1 MTTAVEPVRTPPEP
15 SPLGVPQIMP
25 EAPARRALVDQFTRV
40 AVFSVLVLTLI
51 IYLLATPALAFRW
64 LRQPFLGG
72 FVEQTLTFNNVGA
85 TGAQPWPVF
94 ASGVLPGDRLQAID
108 GVPVDGAD
116 AISQA
121 LAQKAPGTS
130 VTLGVLRGT
139 GPSLSIPVLLSAFPL
154 STFITLFVV
163 PYFVG
168 LVYIIIGLLVYR
180 LRRSEPAGRAFAL
193 FCATAAVGLGG
204 LFDLYTTHWF
214 TWAWT
219 LAVPT
224 TGAALMTLGMV
235 FPQDARLVRHRPAL
249 RLLPYLPALAL
260 AAYALYTLYL
270 GADPREYV
278 LAWRYGYIFLG
289 AGIAVFLVMAGYRRV
304 TSTSPIAREQMQ
316 VILLGAVAAFA
327 LLLAWAIQPLF
338 VRNPP
343 ALNAALALP
352 LLAVFPAAVAYA
364 ILRYR
369 LLDTDFV
376 TSQMLVYTIMVV
388 LTLAGYGLVLTGAAV
403 IFGAAV
409 QASNPVVIGL
419 VIFAL
424 VVGFNPLRDRLQ
436 GAVNDTFFR
445 GQRAYTERLEAFG
458 RALTRAM
465 GLGDIAA
472 ALAEQLEGALRPARV
487 YLFLRDALNEDFAA
501 FGAPSPLGE
510 PGALPLT
517 PGGGPRLSHTELRFT
532 TTGALATSLARE
544 RNAVYLTPD
553 APLPAHLATDRARLA
568 ILGAAIY
575 APLPGQS
582 GLAGWLAVGPKLS
595 GQPLTRHDVRFV
607 EALADQ
613 AALAIERATVISDLE
628 RRVRELNV
636 LSQMSQAV
644 NFTLN
649 FDDLL
654 ELIFAQASKVV
665 DTRHFSILLKDPR
678 SASLMV
684 AFFVDNDERDN
695 TQENKLL
702 PDGRGLESEVWRT
715 GQPIR
720 TDDYLAECRRR
731 DVPPRARPAA
741 RQAWLGVP
749 LNTGA
754 ETIGVMAVAADL
766 TGSELAGS
774 FTEDQL
780 KILWA
785 IADQAASAMAKAQL
799 LQKAEQRARQLSTLN
814 EVSTTMAAS
823 LDLDPMLVR
832 IVNSSMSI
840 LGCEAGSL
848 FLTDDDTGEYVFRVA
863 AGPVGQNL
871 VGMRIAPGKGFV
883 GEAIESATVLIVNDV
898 QNDPRWFRGSDQT
911 TGFITRALMV
921 VPLRRGEHTVGALE
935 VINKADGAPFNDED
949 RNLLAA
955 FAGQA
960 AVAIENARLF
970 AQTDQALSERVAELS
985 VMQRIDRELNAALEV
1000 QRVMD
1005 ITLDWAMKNTQAYAG
1020 SVGMV
1025 VEEGI
1030 RIIATQGYGDTVEKL
1045 RDRPLSAERGIM
1057 GRVVR
1062 TGALSR
1068 VRDVRADP
1076 DYRGI
1081 LSATRSQLTIPIV
1094 REGATI
1100 GLINLESPE
1109 PDAFSDEQLAFVIR
1123 LLDHASVAIANA
1135 RLYAEV
1141 TAANIAKSD
1150 FVSVAAHELKTP
1162 MTSIKMSSELL
1173 LAGAVG
1179 AVNDTQRQF
1188 LTTIKNNLD
1197 RMTTIVTDLNDIT
1210 RIETGRLRLELGPVA
1225 FRSVIDEVLRGTRGL
1240 FESKQQTL
1248 VMDVPDDL
1256 PQVYADSNRAG
1267 QVLTNLMSNAYKY
1280 TPEKGEVTLRVRAE
1294 NVTLPEAARPALPGP
1309 GPWLHISVQD
1319 TGIGISPEDQGKL
1332 FQKFFRSDDRTAREM
1347 ATGTGLGLNI
1357 VKNLVELQGGR
1368 IWLESE
1374 FRRGSTFHFILPLA
1388 GSQAARVVIP
1398 AAPTAI

>member
-1 MTTAVEPVRTPPEP
+1 MVDPF
-15 SPLGVPQIMP
+15 
-25 EAPARRALVDQFTRV
+25 ARA
-40 AVFSVLVLTLI
+40 AVFTVLALTLL

-64 LRQPFLGG
+64 LRQPFLGA
-72 FVEQTLTFNNVGA
+72 FVEQTLVFNNVGA
-85 TGAQPWPVF
+85 TGAQPWPAF
-94 ASGVLPGDRLQAID
+94 AAGVQPGDELLAID
-108 GVPVDGAD
+108 GTRVDSSG
-116 AISQA
+116 AISRV
-121 LAQKAPGTS
+121 LDQKAAGQS
-130 VTLGVLRGT
+130 VTLSVARNVNT
-139 GPSLSIPVLLSAFPL
+139 TVDLSVPLTSFPAQ
-154 STFITLFVV
+154 SFITLFVV

-168 LVYIIIGLLVYR
+168 LVYIIIGLLIYW
-180 LRRSEPAGRAFAL
+180 LRRNEAAGRAFAL

-214 TWAWT
+214 TWGWT

-224 TGAALMTLGMV
+224 AGAALMTLGMV
-235 FPQDARLVRHRPAL
+235 FPQEVAAVQRRPAM
-249 RLLPYLPALAL
+249 RLLPYIPALAL

-278 LAWRYGYIFLG
+278 GAWRYQYAFLG
-289 AGIAVFLVMAGYRRV
+289 AGIILFLVMTGYRRF
-304 TSTSPIAREQMQ
+304 TSPSPIAREQMQ

-343 ALNAALALP
+343 PLNAALDLP
-352 LLAVFPAAVAYA
+352 LLAIFPAAVAYA

-376 TSQMLVYTIMVV
+376 TSQMLIYTAMAV
-388 LTLAGYGLVLTGAAV
+388 LTLAGYGLILTGATV

-409 QASNPVVIGL
+409 QASNPLVIGL
-419 VIFAL
+419 VIFLL

-436 GAVNDTFFR
+436 GLVNDTFFR
-445 GQRAYTERLEAFG
+445 GQRAYTERLATFG

-472 ALAEQLEGALRPARV
+472 ALAEQLEGALRPAHV
-487 YLFLRDALNEDFAA
+487 YLFLRDPVNEDFAA
-501 FGAPSPLGE
+501 SGAPFVPAE
-510 PGALPLT
+510 PGARQT
-517 PGGGPRLSHTELRFT
+517 PANSSPRLAHTDLRFADN
-532 TTGALATSLARE
+532 GALATALARE
-544 RNAVYLTPD
+544 RAAIYLTSD
-553 APLPAHLATDRARLA
+553 SALPAHLLPDRARLA
-568 ILGAAIY
+568 VLGAAIY

-595 GQPLTRHDVRFV
+595 GQPFTRDDVRFV
-607 EALADQ
+607 ESLADQ
-613 AALAIERATVISDLE
+613 SALAIERATVISDLE

-649 FDDLL
+649 YDDLL
-654 ELIFAQASKVV
+654 ELIYAQASKVV
-665 DTRHFSILLKDPR
+665 DTRQFTIALKDTRGP
-678 SASLMV
+678 SLLY
-684 AFFVDNDERDN
+684 AFYVENDERDN
-695 TQENKLL
+695 AQENK
-702 PDGRGLESEVWRT
+702 PWPVGRGLESEVVRT

-731 DVPPRARPAA
+731 DVMPRARPAG

-754 ETIGVMAVAADL
+754 ETIGVMAVSAAF
-766 TGSELAGS
+766 SAGDPADS
-774 FTEDQL
+774 FSDDQL

-799 LQKAEQRARQLSTLN
+799 LQKAEERARQLSTLN

-848 FLTDDDTGEYVFRVA
+848 FLIDDDTGEYVFRVA

-883 GEAIESATVLIVNDV
+883 GEAIESASVVIVNDV
-898 QNDPRWFRGSDQT
+898 QNDPRWFRGSDET
-911 TGFITRALMV
+911 TGFVTRALMV
-921 VPLRRGEHTVGALE
+921 VPLRRGERTVGALE
-935 VINKADGAPFNDED
+935 VINKRDGAPFNDED

-985 VMQRIDRELNAALEV
+985 VMQRIDRELNAALDV

-1005 ITLDWAMKNTQAYAG
+1005 ITLDWAMKNTRAYAG

-1025 VEEGI
+1025 VEGGI
-1030 RIIATQGYGDTVEKL
+1030 RIIATSGYGDTVEKL
-1045 RDRPLSAERGIM
+1045 RDQPLPIDRGIM

-1062 TGALSR
+1062 TGQLSR

-1081 LSATRSQLTIPIV
+1081 LPATRSQLTIPIV
-1094 REGATI
+1094 REGAAI

-1109 PDAFSDEQLAFVIR
+1109 PDAFSDEQVAFVTR

-1141 TAANIAKSD
+1141 IAANIAKSD
-1150 FVSVAAHELKTP
+1150 FVSVAAHELRTP

-1179 AVNDTQRQF
+1179 ALNDTQRQF

-1197 RMTTIVTDLNDIT
+1197 RMTTIVSDLNDIT
-1210 RIETGRLRLELGPVA
+1210 RIETGRLRLELRPWP
-1225 FRSVIDEVLRGTRGL
+1225 FRAVVDEVLRNSRGL
-1240 FESKQQTL
+1240 FESKQQVLTL
-1248 VMDVPDDL
+1248 DMPDDL
-1256 PQVYADSNRAG
+1256 PPVLADSNRAA
-1267 QVLTNLMSNAYKY
+1267 QALTNLLSNAYKY
-1280 TPEKGEVTLRVRAE
+1280 TPEKGEITLSVRAE
-1294 NVTLPEAARPALPGP
+1294 PAGQA
-1309 GPWLHISVQD
+1309 GGWLHIAVHD
-1319 TGIGISPEDQGKL
+1319 TGIGISPEDQSKL
-1332 FQKFFRSDDRTAREM
+1332 FQKFFRSEDRTAREM
-1347 ATGTGLGLNI
+1347 APGTGLGLNI

-1368 IWLESE
+1368 IWFESE
-1374 FRRGSTFHFILPLA
+1374 FRRGSTFHFTLPLA
-1388 GSQAARVVIP
+1388 TGAEARIVAP
-1398 AAPTAI
+1398 AAN

>member
-1 MTTAVEPVRTPPEP
+1 MTTAVEPVRTPPEAH
-15 SPLGVPQIMP
+15 PQAMP
-25 EAPARRALVDQFTRV
+25 EAAPARRAMVDQFARAAV
-40 AVFSVLVLTLI
+40 ATVLVLTLV

-64 LRQPFLGG
+64 LRQPFLGA
-72 FVEQTLTFNNVGA
+72 FVEQTLVFNNVGA
-85 TGAQPWPVF
+85 TDAQPWPAF
-94 ASGVLPGDRLQAID
+94 AAGVQPGDELQAID
-108 GVPVDGAD
+108 GTPVDKGA
-116 AISQA
+116 AMSA
-121 LAQKAPGTS
+121 VLAQKAPGQS
-130 VTLGVLRGT
+130 VTLRVLRGVET
-139 GPSLSIPVLLSAFPL
+139 TVNITVPLTSFPAL
-154 STFITLFVV
+154 PFITLFVV

-168 LVYIIIGLLVYR
+168 LIYIVIGLLVYW
-180 LRRSEPAGRAFAL
+180 LRRNEAAGRAFAL

-219 LAVPT
+219 LALPT
-224 TGAALMTLGMV
+224 AGAALMTLGMV
-235 FPQDARLVRHRPAL
+235 FPHEVAPVQRRPAL

-260 AAYALYTLYL
+260 ATYALYTLYVS
-270 GADPREYV
+270 ANPHEYV
-278 LAWRYGYIFLG
+278 AAWRYQYAFLG
-289 AGIAVFLVMAGYRRV
+289 AAIIVFLVMAAYRRF
-304 TSTSPIAREQMQ
+304 TSLSPIAREQMQ

-338 VRNPP
+338 VPNPP
-343 ALNAALALP
+343 PLNAALDLP
-352 LLAVFPAAVAYA
+352 LLALFPAAVAYA

-376 TSQMLVYTIMVV
+376 TSQMLIYTAMAV
-388 LTLAGYGLVLTGAAV
+388 LTLAGYGLILTGATV

-419 VIFAL
+419 VIFLL

-436 GAVNDTFFR
+436 GLVNNTFYR
-445 GQRAYTERLEAFG
+445 GQRAYTERLETFG

-465 GLGDIAA
+465 GLSDIAA
-472 ALAEQLEGALRPARV
+472 ALAEQLEGALRPAHV
-487 YLFLRDALNEDFAA
+487 YLFLRDPVTEDFAA
-501 FGAPSPLGE
+501 FGE
-510 PGALPLT
+510 PGVPLPAAKDL
-517 PGGGPRLSHTELRFT
+517 PRLAYTDLRFAAK
-532 TTGALATSLARE
+532 GALAITLVRE
-544 RNAVYLTPD
+544 RAAVYLTPES
-553 APLPAHLATDRARLA
+553 PLPAHLAADRARLV

-575 APLPGQS
+575 APLPGQG

-607 EALADQ
+607 ESLADQ
-613 AALAIERATVISDLE
+613 SALAIERATVISDLE

-649 FDDLL
+649 YDDLL
-654 ELIFAQASKVV
+654 ELIYAQASKVV
-665 DTRHFSILLKDPR
+665 DTRHFTITLKDTH
-678 SASLMV
+678 SDNLLY
-684 AFFVDNDERDN
+684 AFYVENDERDN
-695 TQENKLL
+695 EQEHK
-702 PDGRGLESEVWRT
+702 PWPVGRGLESVVWRT
-715 GQPIR
+715 GQPLR
-720 TDDYLAECRRR
+720 TDDYLGECRRR
-731 DVPPRARPAA
+731 DVAPRARPVG

-754 ETIGVMAVAADL
+754 ETIGAMTVAA
-766 TGSELAGS
+766 SEPGTS

-799 LQKAEQRARQLSTLN
+799 LRKAEERARQLSTLN

-823 LDLDPMLVR
+823 LDLDPLLVR

-848 FLTDDDTGEYVFRVA
+848 FLTDDETGEYVFRVA

-911 TGFITRALMV
+911 TGFVTRALMV

-949 RNLLAA
+949 RDLLAA

-985 VMQRIDRELNAALEV
+985 VMQRIDRELNAALDV

-1005 ITLDWAMKNTQAYAG
+1005 ITLDWAMKNSGAYAG

-1030 RIIATQGYGDTVEKL
+1030 RIIATSGYGDTVEKL
-1045 RDRPLSAERGIM
+1045 RDRPLSIERGIM

-1062 TGALSR
+1062 TGQMSR

-1081 LSATRSQLTIPIV
+1081 LPATRSQLTIPIV
-1094 REGATI
+1094 REGASI

-1109 PDAFSDEQLAFVIR
+1109 PDAFSDEQVAFVTR

-1141 TAANIAKSD
+1141 NAANIAKSD
-1150 FVSVAAHELKTP
+1150 FVSVAAHELRTP
-1162 MTSIKMSSELL
+1162 MTSIKMSAELL

-1179 AVNDTQRQF
+1179 GVNDTQRQF
-1188 LTTIKNNLD
+1188 LITIRNNLD

-1210 RIETGRLRLELGPVA
+1210 RIETGRLRLEL
-1225 FRSVIDEVLRGTRGL
+1225 RSLPFQSVVDEVLRNSRGL
-1240 FESKQQTL
+1240 FESKQQVL
-1248 VMDVPDDL
+1248 ILDVPADL
-1256 PQVYADSNRAG
+1256 PLVYADSNRAG
-1267 QVLTNLMSNAYKY
+1267 QVLTNLLSNAYKY
-1280 TPEKGEVTLRVRAE
+1280 TPEKGEITLRVRAE
-1294 NVTLPEAARPALPGP
+1294 LGGEPEGTKLGP
-1309 GPWLHISVQD
+1309 RLHIAVQD
-1319 TGIGISPEDQGKL
+1319 TGIGISPEDQAKL
-1332 FQKFFRSDDRTAREM
+1332 FQKFFRSEDRTAREM
-1347 ATGTGLGLNI
+1347 APGTGLGLNI
-1357 VKNLVELQGGR
+1357 VKSLVELQGGR
-1368 IWLESE
+1368 IWMESE
-1374 FRRGSTFHFILPLA
+1374 FRRGSTFHFTLPLA
-1388 GSQAARVVIP
+1388 TGAEARPLAPAGTAAG
-1398 AAPTAI
+1398 

>member
-1 MTTAVEPVRTPPEP
+1 
-15 SPLGVPQIMP
+15 
-25 EAPARRALVDQFTRV
+25 
-40 AVFSVLVLTLI
+40 
-51 IYLLATPALAFRW
+51 
-64 LRQPFLGG
+64 
-72 FVEQTLTFNNVGA
+72 
-85 TGAQPWPVF
+85 
-94 ASGVLPGDRLQAID
+94 
-108 GVPVDGAD
+108 
-116 AISQA
+116 
-121 LAQKAPGTS
+121 
-130 VTLGVLRGT
+130 
-139 GPSLSIPVLLSAFPL
+139 
-154 STFITLFVV
+154 
-163 PYFVG
+163 
-168 LVYIIIGLLVYR
+168 
-180 LRRSEPAGRAFAL
+180 
-193 FCATAAVGLGG
+193 
-204 LFDLYTTHWF
+204 
-214 TWAWT
+214 
-219 LAVPT
+219 
-224 TGAALMTLGMV
+224 
-235 FPQDARLVRHRPAL
+235 
-249 RLLPYLPALAL
+249 
-260 AAYALYTLYL
+260 
-270 GADPREYV
+270 
-278 LAWRYGYIFLG
+278 
-289 AGIAVFLVMAGYRRV
+289 
-304 TSTSPIAREQMQ
+304 
-316 VILLGAVAAFA
+316 
-327 LLLAWAIQPLF
+327 
-338 VRNPP
+338 
-343 ALNAALALP
+343 
-352 LLAVFPAAVAYA
+352 
-364 ILRYR
+364 
-369 LLDTDFV
+369 
-376 TSQMLVYTIMVV
+376 
-388 LTLAGYGLVLTGAAV
+388 
-403 IFGAAV
+403 
-409 QASNPVVIGL
+409 
-419 VIFAL
+419 
-424 VVGFNPLRDRLQ
+424 
-436 GAVNDTFFR
+436 
-445 GQRAYTERLEAFG
+445 
-458 RALTRAM
+458 
-465 GLGDIAA
+465 
-472 ALAEQLEGALRPARV
+472 
-487 YLFLRDALNEDFAA
+487 
-501 FGAPSPLGE
+501 
-510 PGALPLT
+510 
-517 PGGGPRLSHTELRFT
+517 
-532 TTGALATSLARE
+532 
-544 RNAVYLTPD
+544 
-553 APLPAHLATDRARLA
+553 
-568 ILGAAIY
+568 
-575 APLPGQS
+575 
-582 GLAGWLAVGPKLS
+582 
-595 GQPLTRHDVRFV
+595 V

-613 AALAIERATVISDLE
+613 AALAAERATVISDLE

-665 DTRHFSILLKDPR
+665 DTRHFSILIKDTR
-678 SASLMV
+678 GEGLVS
-684 AFFVDNDERDN
+684 AFFVDNDERDSA
-695 TQENKLL
+695 QENK
-702 PDGRGLESEVWRT
+702 PWPAGRGLESVVWRT

-731 DVPPRARPAA
+731 DVPPRARPAE
-741 RQAWLGVP
+741 RLAWLGVP

-766 TGSELAGS
+766 TGAEPAPG

-785 IADQAASAMAKAQL
+785 IGDQAASAMAKSQL
-799 LQKAEQRARQLSTLN
+799 LQKAEERARQLSTLN

-883 GEAIESATVLIVNDV
+883 GEAIESASVLIVNDV

-935 VINKADGAPFNDED
+935 VINKGDGAPFNDED
-949 RNLLAA
+949 RSLLAA

-985 VMQRIDRELNAALEV
+985 VMQRIDRELNAALDV

-1045 RDRPLSAERGIM
+1045 RDRPLSTERGIM

-1062 TGALSR
+1062 TGTLSR

-1094 REGATI
+1094 REEAAI

-1109 PDAFSDEQLAFVIR
+1109 PDAFSDEQVAFVTR

-1162 MTSIKMSSELL
+1162 MTSIKMSSELM

-1210 RIETGRLRLELGPVA
+1210 RIETGRLRLELVSFA
-1225 FRSVIDEVLRGTRGL
+1225 FHGVVEEVLRGTRGL
-1240 FESKQQTL
+1240 FESKQQALTL
-1248 VMDVPDDL
+1248 DVPDDL
-1256 PQVYADSNRAG
+1256 PPVYADSNRAA

-1294 NVTLPEAARPALPGP
+1294 TVTVPETGRAAPANP

-1319 TGIGISPEDQGKL
+1319 TGIGISPEDQAKL

-1374 FRRGSTFHFILPLA
+1374 FRRGSTFHFTLPLA
-1388 GSQAARVVIP
+1388 GEQPARVVIP
-1398 AAPTAI
+1398 AAPTANN